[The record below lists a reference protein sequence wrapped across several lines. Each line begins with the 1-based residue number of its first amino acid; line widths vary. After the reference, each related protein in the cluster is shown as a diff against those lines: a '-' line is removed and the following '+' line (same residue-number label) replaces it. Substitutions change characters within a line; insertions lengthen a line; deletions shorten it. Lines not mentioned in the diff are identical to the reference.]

1 MSSSRPA
8 SAPGSAAAVFYAEER
23 SVLPRDPGAAV
34 LFDPGHGR
42 TSSHGRT
49 SKTWAAVLA
58 SASHRW
64 PELVLAARAFVG
76 G

>member
-8 SAPGSAAAVFYAEER
+8 SAPGSAAVFHAEER
-23 SVLPRDPGAAV
+23 SALPRDPGAAV

-42 TSSHGRT
+42 TS
-49 SKTWAAVLA
+49 KAWAAVLA

-64 PELVLAARAFVG
+64 PELALAARAFVG

>member
-8 SAPGSAAAVFYAEER
+8 SAPGSAAVFYAEER
-23 SVLPRDPGAAV
+23 SALPGDPGAAV

-42 TSSHGRT
+42 TS
-49 SKTWAAVLA
+49 KTRAAVLA

-64 PELVLAARAFVG
+64 PELALAARAFVG

>member
-8 SAPGSAAAVFYAEER
+8 SAPGSAAAAFYAEER
-23 SVLPRDPGAAV
+23 SALPRNAGAAV
-34 LFDPGHGR
+34 LFDPG
-42 TSSHGRT
+42 HGRT

-64 PELVLAARAFVG
+64 PELALAARAFVG